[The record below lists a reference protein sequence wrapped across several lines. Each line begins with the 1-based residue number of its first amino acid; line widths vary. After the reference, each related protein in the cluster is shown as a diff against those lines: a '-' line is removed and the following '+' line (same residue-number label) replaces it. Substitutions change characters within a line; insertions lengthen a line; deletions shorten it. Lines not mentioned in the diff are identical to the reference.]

1 MEYLI
6 ESFKYGL
13 TPAIIILIY
22 LLVTRYLDHKK
33 EIKRLE
39 KEKEEATKTV
49 KINAEIIDCFNEL
62 NTYLKH
68 ITKDII
74 EKEDDKCVTCIRSS
88 FKAMSYSVSKFAT
101 FTILKNNVTTNKKNI
116 LDNIENVVAGEF
128 TNIYNSLVLYNTND
142 LLISTFV
149 KEEWKEQVIDDLKY
163 IIFDESS
170 SKEDRIY
177 DIHNK
182 LNIRVNAY
190 VTSVTNQYLK
200 K

>member
-1 MEYLI
+1 
-6 ESFKYGL
+6 
-13 TPAIIILIY
+13 
-22 LLVTRYLDHKK
+22 
-33 EIKRLE
+33 
-39 KEKEEATKTV
+39 
-49 KINAEIIDCFNEL
+49 
-62 NTYLKH
+62 
-68 ITKDII
+68 
-74 EKEDDKCVTCIRSS
+74 
-88 FKAMSYSVSKFAT
+88 MSYSVSKFDT

-116 LDNIENVVAGEF
+116 LDNIEDIVAGEF